1 MTATKRETEL
11 LTTSVGDDRL
21 SGALAARTLGAI
33 VDHSQQLDTVHKCDL
48 RHGDLVVVSTRN
60 STYSICFVGQD
71 LYTVSGGWFDRQSGA
86 PLTVAVNGC
95 TWGGSAIKSDILA
108 APGLFL
114 EFGNRV
120 RTTRIQKV
128 QVYRGGLRPHHF
140 FN

>member
-1 MTATKRETEL
+1 M
-11 LTTSVGDDRL
+11 TTSVGDDRL
-21 SGALAARTLGAI
+21 DGAVAARTLRAI
-33 VDHSQQLDTVHKCDL
+33 VDHSQQIETVHKCDL
-48 RHGDLVVVSTRN
+48 RLGDWIVVVTKN
-60 STYSICFVGQD
+60 SVYSISLVDDD
-71 LYTVSGGWFDRQSGA
+71 LYAVSGGWFDRQSQA

-120 RTTRIQKV
+120 RTTRIKRV
-128 QVYRGGLRPHHF
+128 QVYRGDLQPHQF

>member
-1 MTATKRETEL
+1 V
-11 LTTSVGDDRL
+11 TTSIGDDRL
-21 SGALAARTLGAI
+21 DGALAARTLGAI
-33 VDHSQQLDTVHKCDL
+33 VDHSQHLETVHKHDV
-48 RHGDLVVVSTRN
+48 RHGDLVVVSTKN
-60 STYSICFVGQD
+60 STYSLCFIGED
-71 LYTVSGGWFDRQSGA
+71 MYAVSGGWFDRQSTA

-128 QVYRGGLRPHHF
+128 QVYRGGVQPHHF

>member
-1 MTATKRETEL
+1 M
-11 LTTSVGDDRL
+11 TTSVDDDRL
-21 SGALAARTLGAI
+21 DGALAARTLGAI
-33 VDHSQQLDTVHKCDL
+33 VDHSQQLDTVHKRDL
-48 RHGDLVVVSTRN
+48 GAGDLVVVSTKN
-60 STYSICFVGQD
+60 STYSICFVGED
-71 LYTVSGGWFDRQSGA
+71 LYAVSGGWFDRQSTA

-120 RTTRIQKV
+120 RTTRIQRV

>member
-1 MTATKRETEL
+1 
-11 LTTSVGDDRL
+11 LTTSVGDNRSD
-21 SGALAARTLGAI
+21 GALAARTLGAI
-33 VDHSQQLDTVHKCDL
+33 VDHSQHLDTVHKQDL
-48 RHGDLVVVSTRN
+48 DQGDLVVVSTKN
-60 STYSICFVGQD
+60 STYSLCCVGED
-71 LYTVSGGWFDRQSGA
+71 HYAVSGGWFDRQETA
-86 PLTVAVNGC
+86 PLTVTVNGC

>member
-1 MTATKRETEL
+1 MT
-11 LTTSVGDDRL
+11 TTVDDERRN
-21 SGALAARTLGAI
+21 SAVAVRTLGAI
-33 VDHSQQLDTVHKCDL
+33 VDHSRCLDTVYKADL
-48 RHGDLVVVSTRN
+48 HHGDWIVVSTKN
-60 STYSICFVGQD
+60 STYSICFLGDD
-71 LYTVSGGWFDRQSGA
+71 LYTVSGGWFDRQSEA

-128 QVYRGGLRPHHF
+128 EIHRASLQLQHCL
-140 FN
+140 N

>member
-1 MTATKRETEL
+1 MG
-11 LTTSVGDDRL
+11 TTLGGERQRD
-21 SGALAARTLGAI
+21 GTPARTLSAI
-33 VDHSQQLDTVHKCDL
+33 VDHSRQLDPVRKRDL
-48 RHGDLVVVSTRN
+48 RQGDWIVVTTRN
-60 STYSICFVGQD
+60 STYSICVVGPE

-86 PLTVAVNGC
+86 PFTVAVNGC

-120 RTTRIQKV
+120 RTTRIQQV
-128 QVYRGGLRPHHF
+128 DVYRGDDDPHRL

>member
-1 MTATKRETEL
+1 V
-11 LTTSVGDDRL
+11 TTSIGDDRL
-21 SGALAARTLGAI
+21 DGALAARTLGAI
-33 VDHSQQLDTVHKCDL
+33 VDHSQHLETVHKHDV
-48 RHGDLVVVSTRN
+48 RHGDLVVVSTKN
-60 STYSICFVGQD
+60 STYSLCFLGED
-71 LYTVSGGWFDRQSGA
+71 MYAVSGGWFDRQSTA

-128 QVYRGGLRPHHF
+128 QVYRGGAQPHHF

>member
-1 MTATKRETEL
+1 MS
-11 LTTSVGDDRL
+11 TSIGDDRHER
-21 SGALAARTLGAI
+21 AVAARTLGAI
-33 VDHSQQLDTVHKCDL
+33 VDHSQQLDTVHKTDL
-48 RHGDLVVVSTRN
+48 RHGDWVMVMTKN
-60 STYSICFVGQD
+60 STYSICFVGED
-71 LYTVSGGWFDRQSGA
+71 LYAVSGGWFDRQEEA

-95 TWGGSAIKSDILA
+95 TWGGTAIKSDILA

-128 QVYRGGLRPHHF
+128 HVFRGEYQPHQF

>member
-1 MTATKRETEL
+1 MS
-11 LTTSVGDDRL
+11 TSISDDRL
-21 SGALAARTLGAI
+21 DKAVAARTLGTI
-33 VDHSQQLDTVHKCDL
+33 VDHSQQLETVHKGDL
-48 RHGDLVVVSTRN
+48 HHGDWVVVLTKN
-60 STYSICFVGQD
+60 STYSICFVGED
-71 LYTVSGGWFDRQSGA
+71 LYAVSGGWFDRQSAA

-120 RTTRIQKV
+120 RTTRIQRV
-128 QVYRGGLRPHHF
+128 QVHRGGLRPHHF

>member
-1 MTATKRETEL
+1 MTS
-11 LTTSVGDDRL
+11 SVGEDCDKA
-21 SGALAARTLGAI
+21 GAARTLGAI
-33 VDHSQQLDTVHKCDL
+33 VEHSRRLDTVHKDDL
-48 RHGDLVVVSTRN
+48 RHGDWIVVFTKN
-60 STYSICFVGQD
+60 SIYSICFVGD
-71 LYTVSGGWFDRQSGA
+71 ELYAVSGGWFDRQSRA

-120 RTTRIQKV
+120 RTTRIQRV
-128 QVYRGGLRPHHF
+128 QMFRGDRQPHQA

>member
-1 MTATKRETEL
+1 
-11 LTTSVGDDRL
+11 LTTSIGDDRL
-21 SGALAARTLGAI
+21 DGALAARTLGAI
-33 VDHSQQLDTVHKCDL
+33 VDHSQHLETVHKHDVQ
-48 RHGDLVVVSTRN
+48 HGDLVVVSTKN
-60 STYSICFVGQD
+60 STYSLCFVGED
-71 LYTVSGGWFDRQSGA
+71 MYAVSGGWFDRQSTA

-128 QVYRGGLRPHHF
+128 QVYRGGVQPHHF

>member
-1 MTATKRETEL
+1 MD
-11 LTTSVGDDRL
+11 TTIGGDRQDA
-21 SGALAARTLGAI
+21 GTPARTLSAI
-33 VDHSQQLDTVHKCDL
+33 VDHSQQIDPVRKRDL
-48 RHGDLVVVSTRN
+48 QNGDWVVVETRN
-60 STYSICFVGQD
+60 STYSICVVGPE
-71 LYTVSGGWFDRQSGA
+71 LYTVSGGWFDRQSSA

-120 RTTRIQKV
+120 RTTRIQ
-128 QVYRGGLRPHHF
+128 QVNLFRRDSDSHNI